1 MYFGEAS
8 GEARQCHSGGCSSGV
23 DNVCGA
29 GRVGKMGL
37 IFSLRQEN
45 KKRTRERA
53 RDMQAPATRKEALE
67 LLASAVRAYSN
78 SLKEFRCHL
87 NGTGTRRG
95 INSCPLPL
103 PSNGL
108 TYSGLLR
115 PVCVEASCCIDAA
128 QAWSKDTADTIKEQ
142 IQRLEEAASS
152 ADKALAGGDSAI
164 DPVAARFAFV
174 AAVCRV
180 EQDRST
186 LAAVED
192 EISRL
197 STEEM
202 SKQKLDA
209 TQEEMAAVTDT
220 VKQLSDRV
228 NQQSKAAD
236 APRISAAELEA
247 LREQAASNPREA
259 GERLLVIF
267 PDLTTLQLHAGMMRL
282 RGQTWDVIQKQCKC
296 ARATL
301 GKALARFYEVTGFVR
316 PDRKGGFNGKM
327 FQFDEN
333 RDAAKPIPEDEMN

>member
-1 MYFGEAS
+1 
-8 GEARQCHSGGCSSGV
+8 
-23 DNVCGA
+23 
-29 GRVGKMGL
+29 
-37 IFSLRQEN
+37 
-45 KKRTRERA
+45 
-53 RDMQAPATRKEALE
+53 MQAPATRKEALE

-180 EQDRST
+180 EEDRST

-197 STEEM
+197 STDAVKARDHDTYAKNAKAKIIVKNKHDRAAIRERVGELIP
-202 SKQKLDA
+202 SVGQNEACKQVA
-209 TQEEMAAVTDT
+209 G
-220 VKQLSDRV
+220 
-228 NQQSKAAD
+228 
-236 APRISAAELEA
+236 
-247 LREQAASNPREA
+247 QAAK
-259 GERLLVIF
+259 GMICGKKLVSFYPNIS
-267 PDLTTLQLHAGMMRL
+267 TSTIL
-282 RGQTWDVIQKQCKC
+282 RIY
-296 ARATL
+296 
-301 GKALARFYEVTGFVR
+301 KA
-316 PDRKGGFNGKM
+316 KGT
-327 FQFDEN
+327 DI
-333 RDAAKPIPEDEMN
+333 A